1 MTPSTDALKTQLEII
16 KSELEAQR
24 NAAASMEELIG
35 HAVERAAGIWEMDFD
50 DLEREIWSRFN
61 DLEFNADCLEKRE
74 PPEIHGMKNRLLE
87 FLSNAVRNLK
97 NPLARLYMPK
107 YWRFNMEQQNQVNRD
122 SVPYFLANILT
133 LQKIKDRLNR
143 MEEQIQKMERE
154 QQSVYEELLNLRAR
168 QSNRE
173 KSE

>member
-1 MTPSTDALKTQLEII
+1 MTPADALKTQLEII
-16 KSELEAQR
+16 KSELETQR

-74 PPEIHGMKNRLLE
+74 PPEIHGMKNRLME
-87 FLSNAVRNLK
+87 FLRNAVRNLK

-107 YWRFNMEQQNQVNRD
+107 YWRFNLERQNQVNRD
-122 SVPYFLANILT
+122 SVPYFLAHILT

-154 QQSVYEELLNLRAR
+154 QQSVYDELLNLRAR